1 VAVELE
7 NVTISYGDV
16 TAVEGFDLVI
26 EEGEMLVLLGPS
38 GCGKTSV
45 MRSIAGLEEPTGGR
59 ITIEG
64 KVVFDHA
71 RGIDVPVNKRHV
83 AMVFQSYAIW
93 PHMSVEENVAFPLK
107 VARKMNKAQMHQRAL
122 EVLRTVG
129 LEEFAARPAS
139 RLSGGQM
146 QRVALARSIA
156 MNPYV
161 MLLDEPLSNLD
172 AKMRDRLRFEL
183 KELHDRLGITALYVT
198 HDLSEALALGDR
210 VAVMNEGRI
219 IQLGTPREVY
229 AHPNSAFVADFLG
242 IANVFP
248 GSVTEVRDGES
259 TVWLEGGV
267 AVRGATEGASGDK
280 VLVCLPPERL
290 TVRRRST
297 TGLVN
302 EWKCEVVTAN
312 FLGAQTRYKVR
323 SEAGLVL
330 DAVQFGRDEGLDR
343 GDTAYL
349 SVDPRDVL
357 TLPAGAGA

>member
-59 ITIEG
+59 ITVEG

-107 VARKMNKAQMHQRAL
+107 VARKTSKAQMHQRAL

-129 LEEFAARPAS
+129 LEDFAARPAS

-156 MNPYV
+156 MNPYL

-219 IQLGTPREVY
+219 VQLGTPREVY

-248 GSVTEVRDGES
+248 GEVTEVSGGES
-259 TVWLEGGV
+259 TVCLESGV
-267 AVRGATEGASGDK
+267 AVRTAEGASGDQ

-297 TGLVN
+297 TGLAN

-312 FLGAQTRYKVR
+312 FLGAQTRYKLQ

-330 DAVQFGRDEGLDR
+330 DAVQFGPDDGLDR

-357 TLPAGAGA
+357 TLPAGGRP